1 VSEIGRRTGVGVSRE
16 VINKYRDA
24 FDEFKSIRLLNQRL
38 VYEREGERERPR
50 RKVEAQYSLT
60 SDNDAYSETVSSST
74 M

>member
-1 VSEIGRRTGVGVSRE
+1 VGVSRE